1 LVGKKVEE
9 MWERR
14 TDGDHPR
21 VLHRP
26 LPHRNSHSL
35 SYHRDYTSSCVQGKR
50 KRSSPVSCK
59 AQKHIPLMKHVLYL
73 HVLYIYLGQFTRI
86 STNPIGSKVND
97 HISL

>member
-1 LVGKKVEE
+1 VGKKVEE

-50 KRSSPVSCK
+50 KKILSCIMQSTK
-59 AQKHIPLMKHVLYL
+59 AYTSLCFTSTLFTCT
-73 HVLYIYLGQFTRI
+73 LYIFSELARI